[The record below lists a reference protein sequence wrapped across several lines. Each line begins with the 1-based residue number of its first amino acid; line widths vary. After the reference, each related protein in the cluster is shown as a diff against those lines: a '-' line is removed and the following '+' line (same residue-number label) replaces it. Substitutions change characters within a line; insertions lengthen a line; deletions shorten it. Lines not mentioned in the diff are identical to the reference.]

1 MSHFGLALQEYT
13 HFTSPI
19 RRYADVVVHR
29 QLLQAIKS
37 GLTQTLEPASSTDEL
52 ATPELPMSHAEL
64 ASAAEIMNERH
75 RASKRAQKECSD
87 LYLLLL
93 LHRYGL
99 SNQNCLWACMHAAS
113 QVLMQFH
120 HKHRAPTA
128 ATCNLFSLCFL
139 LMQSVLWQDTACC
152 AHATNTLAS
161 VHTVIPS
168 KAAQV
173 LPHCPWSSR
182 SLSLQQPTYCVHPG
196 LLLQESLDCDLLL
209 LQAEFFLAS
218 RPQLEKAPYPPS

>member
-37 GLTQTLEPASSTDEL
+37 GPNQASESASSTDEL
-52 ATPELPMSHAEL
+52 AQPESLMSHAEL

-99 SNQNCLWACMHAAS
+99 PKLN
-113 QVLMQFH
+113 
-120 HKHRAPTA
+120 
-128 ATCNLFSLCFL
+128 
-139 LMQSVLWQDTACC
+139 
-152 AHATNTLAS
+152 
-161 VHTVIPS
+161 
-168 KAAQV
+168 
-173 LPHCPWSSR
+173 
-182 SLSLQQPTYCVHPG
+182 G
-196 LLLQESLDCDLLL
+196 
-209 LQAEFFLAS
+209 
-218 RPQLEKAPYPPS
+218 